1 MVDITQT
8 EIPSNPQVIDPDNIS
23 ETLCDGVFNIHII
36 GGLAY
41 LTFTHLRPTPEQL
54 FAGAKIEPKS
64 VVRAR
69 IVTSVPNL
77 IALKDILNRLLVE
90 NIDITQSTTATGG
103 TLFRQ
108 ALSSHYIL
116 SRPQFFYL
124 RPINRNIGPIMRWR
138 HAGERHTEAGG
149 NLLVEAGSDTPSLNA
164 KFPAKDRA

>member
-90 NIDITQSTTATGG
+90 NIDITQSTPPPVALVIRRTAS
-103 TLFRQ
+103 LFFSNSF
-108 ALSSHYIL
+108 SSGVI
-116 SRPQFFYL
+116 
-124 RPINRNIGPIMRWR
+124 I
-138 HAGERHTEAGG
+138 
-149 NLLVEAGSDTPSLNA
+149 SLHPFA
-164 KFPAKDRA
+164 ATIFLFATYQP